1 MIWIDIKHK
10 DISLIM
16 KQGMNSIVEVLD
28 KATIASIVM
37 ISVIVSL
44 LTLSI
49 PIAAQT
55 LVNLIAFGKLLQ
67 PVLTLSIIV
76 LVLMIALG
84 ALSVWQSIII
94 EVIQQK
100 LMVKISLNLSRQ
112 FTHLSVDNFSSHHGP
127 ELVNRFFE
135 VVTINKALS
144 SLLLYGVNLSLQLI
158 FGLILLLFYHP
169 LFLVFDGFI
178 VISII
183 FIVFLPYRKGLASAE
198 KECTEKHQ
206 IGAWL
211 EELLTNRFLFRFNH
225 YRQYATQ
232 QTDTR
237 LVAFLKVRNMHFKQ
251 LIKHQVGFYLL
262 SATASSLLLGLGGY
276 LVINNQLSLGQLV
289 AAEIVLG
296 ALIYAFKRFGVL
308 LENYYDLVASEHKI
322 DMVLNL
328 PTEPVNTELSELI
341 IPIKNITIVTEN
353 QEKASSNLENPLVIC
368 LDGTRKN
375 ESFTDFILGFKN
387 NTNLTVYINEM
398 LCHQEYRRAL
408 REHTLLLRDKEWF
421 AGSIYD
427 NLCLN
432 QQSFSIQQLKELLKS
447 FGLMDKIMRQPNG
460 LKSIIYDWEQV
471 FTELEIIQ
479 LMVIRAIIAKPQ
491 LIIIDRIF
499 DRLTT
504 KDIELLLFHLSTL
517 NNITL
522 LIIITEYKKLIPLS
536 NCLVIS

>member
-1 MIWIDIKHK
+1 
-10 DISLIM
+10 M
-16 KQGMNSIVEVLD
+16 KQEMNSIVEVLD

-67 PVLTLSIIV
+67 PVVTLSIMV

-84 ALSVWQSIII
+84 ALNIWQSIII

-100 LMVKISLNLSRQ
+100 LMVKISLSLTRQ
-112 FTHLSVDNFSSHHGP
+112 FTHLSLDNFSSHHGP

-135 VVTINKALS
+135 VVTINKALA
-144 SLLLYGVNLSLQLI
+144 SLLLYGVNLSLQLF

-178 VISII
+178 ILSII
-183 FIVFLPYRKGLASAE
+183 LIVFLPYRKGLASAE
-198 KECTEKHQ
+198 KECAEKHQ

-211 EELLTNRFLFRFNH
+211 EELLTNRYLFRFNRYH
-225 YRQYATQ
+225 QYATQ
-232 QTDTR
+232 QTDKR
-237 LVAFLKVRNMHFKQ
+237 LISFLKARNIHFKQ
-251 LIKHQVGFYLL
+251 LIKHQIGFYLL
-262 SATASSLLLGLGGY
+262 SAIASSLLLGLGGY

-296 ALIYAFKRFGVL
+296 ALIYAFKRFSVL

-328 PTEPVNTELSELI
+328 PTQPINTELSELI
-341 IPIKNITIVTEN
+341 LPIKNITLITQN
-353 QEKASSNLENPLVIC
+353 QEKASSTPENPLVIC
-368 LDGTRKN
+368 VN
-375 ESFTDFILGFKN
+375 ETQKQDSVTDFILGFKN
-387 NTNLTVYINEM
+387 STDLKVYINET
-398 LCHQEYRRAL
+398 LCNEEYRRSL
-408 REHTLLLRDKEWF
+408 RDHTLLLRDKEWF
-421 AGSIYD
+421 SGSIYD
-427 NLCLN
+427 NLRLN
-432 QQSFSIQQLKELLKS
+432 QPSFSVQQLKELFKS
-447 FGLMDKIMRQPNG
+447 FGLMDKIMSQPNG
-460 LKSIIYDWEQV
+460 LKSMIYDWEQV
-471 FTELEIIQ
+471 FTELELIQ

-504 KDIELLLFHLSTL
+504 KNIEFLLLHLATL
-517 NNITL
+517 NKTL
-522 LIIITEYKKLIPLS
+522 LITITQYPNLIPLS
-536 NCLVIS
+536 NRLVLS

>member
-1 MIWIDIKHK
+1 MGR
-10 DISLIM
+10 LM
-16 KQGMNSIVEVLD
+16 KKEMNSIVETLD
-28 KATIASIVM
+28 KATIASIAM

-67 PVLTLSIIV
+67 PVLTLSVMV

-84 ALSVWQSIII
+84 ALNVWQAIII

-100 LMVKISLNLSRQ
+100 LMVKISLNLTRQ
-112 FTHLSVDNFSSHHGP
+112 FTHLSLDNFSSHHGP

-144 SLLLYGVNLSLQLI
+144 SLLLYGVNLSLQLF
-158 FGLILLLFYHP
+158 FGLLLLLFYHP

-178 VISII
+178 ILSII
-183 FIVFLPYRKGLASAE
+183 LIVYLPYRKGLASAE
-198 KECTEKHQ
+198 KECAEKHQ

-211 EELLTNRFLFRFNH
+211 EELLANRFLFRFNRYH
-225 YRQYATQ
+225 HYATQ
-232 QTDTR
+232 QTDKR
-237 LVAFLKVRNMHFKQ
+237 LVGFLKARNMHFKQ
-251 LIKHQVGFYLL
+251 LIKHQIGFYLL
-262 SATASSLLLGLGGY
+262 SAIASSLLLGLGGY

-322 DMVLNL
+322 DVVLNL
-328 PTEPVNTELSELI
+328 PTEAINNELSELV
-341 IPIKNITIVTEN
+341 IPIKIITLVTEN
-353 QEKASSNLENPLVIC
+353 QEKASSTPENPLVIC
-368 LDGTRKN
+368 VNQTHKQ

-387 NTNLTVYINEM
+387 NTNLTVYINEI
-398 LCHQEYRRAL
+398 LCHQEYRRCL
-408 REHTLLLRDKEWF
+408 RDNTLLLRDKEWF

-427 NLCLN
+427 NLQLN
-432 QQSFSIQQLKELLKS
+432 QPSFSIQQLKELLKS
-447 FGLMDKIMRQPNG
+447 FGLMDKIMSQPRG
-460 LKSIIYDWEQV
+460 LKSIIYDWELV
-471 FTELEIIQ
+471 FTERELIQ
-479 LMVIRAIIAKPQ
+479 LMVIRALVAKPQ
-491 LIIIDRIF
+491 LIIIDGLF

-504 KDIELLLFHLSTL
+504 KDIELLIGYLATL
-517 NNITL
+517 NETL
-522 LIIITEYKKLIPLS
+522 LIIITQYPNLIPLS
-536 NCLVIS
+536 NRLVLS